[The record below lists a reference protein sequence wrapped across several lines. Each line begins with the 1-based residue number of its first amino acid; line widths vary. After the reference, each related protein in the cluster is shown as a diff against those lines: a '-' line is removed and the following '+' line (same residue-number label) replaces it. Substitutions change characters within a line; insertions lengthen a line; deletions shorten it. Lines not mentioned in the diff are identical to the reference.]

1 MSKKTAPAIH
11 FIDNDGNLHIN
22 GSKIRRH
29 PEKPWLF
36 SANDVRDS
44 IKDRILKIGALRI
57 AKADEREA
65 NNLPR
70 GKAPKT
76 PDAHFKEKA
85 PSSYLKTAKLN
96 HTLLSQYAKSI
107 KKQAKDDLIGLC
119 GSKRIRIRLLQLHG
133 FEKASQMRA
142 FILDLDITE
151 LCYTLQHGGR
161 PETQGVWLCH
171 QMLVDYASFLS
182 AKFHAQVTQAFIE
195 IASLNTEALE
205 KRLNAVQIAK
215 GTPERATHVQ
225 EHNLLVVECGNKHV
239 NPAFPLNGIHTVMFG
254 KSLEKVAKE
263 RKIKPPYNDGITVA
277 ELSVKTVAIGLTTMS
292 MQRDVR
298 KHIPN
303 KEAKLIGMR
312 AAATAVTLSSSPDAQ
327 RELDAT
333 VDKHMP
339 AHIRA
344 RLSATAN
351 PKV

>member
-22 GSKIRRH
+22 GSAIRRH

-36 SANDVRDS
+36 SANDVRAS

-57 AKADEREA
+57 EAAREA
-65 NNLPR
+65 GEKFAKSPNEYFNNKR
-70 GKAPKT
+70 
-76 PDAHFKEKA
+76 
-85 PSSYLKTAKLN
+85 PSVWLRSAKLEDK
-96 HTLLSQYAKSI
+96 LLSEYSKQI
-107 KKQAKDDLIGLC
+107 KAQLKKDLTGLC
-119 GSKRIRIRLLQLHG
+119 GSRALKNALLAATA
-133 FEKASQMRA
+133 FSTIKEVKAWMRA
-142 FILDLDITE
+142 LPDTE
-151 LCYTLQHGGR
+151 LCFLTVNGN
-161 PETQGVWLCH
+161 TANQGIWLCH
-171 QMLVDYASFLS
+171 QLIVDYAKFLS
-182 AKFHAQVTQAFIE
+182 KKFHAQVTQAFIE

-205 KRLNAVQIAK
+205 KRLRSVRIAK

-344 RLSATAN
+344 RLFAAAN